1 MKLQQDKY
9 IICLEGMVGAGKS
22 TQLERL
28 NSRFQPNSDLLP
40 ELNDITPMKE
50 LRDELRS
57 TGRISNLQREDVIRI
72 IRARAEIQQRFLK
85 QSTKPLILM
94 DRGLY
99 TGMVFESGSLSMW
112 EVEQIS
118 LASGVVIPD
127 LCFILYCSVDKA
139 LQRIDERRMRL
150 GKYLHRAFHE
160 TEDYLAMTRKRYLEI
175 ARARPAVLVETSG
188 TVEQVE
194 NKIMETIYN
203 AKIL

>member
-28 NSRFQPNSDLLP
+28 NARFQPNSDLIP

-72 IRARAEIQQRFLK
+72 VRARAEIQQRLLK
-85 QSTKPLILM
+85 QSTKPIVLM

-99 TGMVFESGSLSMW
+99 TGMVFESGTLSMW
-112 EVEQIS
+112 EVERIS
-118 LASGVVIPD
+118 LDSGVIIPD
-127 LCFILYCSVDKA
+127 LCFILYCPVDKA
-139 LQRIDERRMRL
+139 LQRIDERRARL
-150 GKYLHRAFHE
+150 GKYPHRAFHE
-160 TEDYLAMTRKRYLEI
+160 TEDYLAMTRKRYFEI
-175 ARARPAVLVETSG
+175 AQIRPAVLVETSG
-188 TVEQVE
+188 TVDQVE
-194 NKIMETIYN
+194 NKIMGAIYN